1 MVCCMLLLYDIM
13 TLLLCDI
20 MTSWPPSSRPAPVT
34 PSTRVPLGSRNDSCR
49 RRGGRTLSISR
60 APCLL
65 PNSLYTRCP
74 SFQFDNIVY
83 SVHFLIYWVAYYP
96 GGPWYIGQKTGRE
109 RLPNVF
115 LKTHKKKKTS
125 MERLSSTAFFWT
137 DSIFDSPSRY
147 WDTTHWRGWFGLVSG
162 LFTMGLRDITSTC
175 THQIICTG

>member
-60 APCLL
+60 VPCLL
-65 PNSLYTRCP
+65 SNSLYTRCP

-109 RLPNVF
+109 RLPNIF
-115 LKTHKKKKTS
+115 LKTHKKKKHRWNAYHPPRFF
-125 MERLSSTAFFWT
+125 EQTAFSIHRVDIEIQRT
-137 DSIFDSPSRY
+137 DEGDSDLFRAY
-147 WDTTHWRGWFGLVSG
+147 LLWVSVI
-162 LFTMGLRDITSTC
+162 LQVHARIR
-175 THQIICTG
+175 